1 MDSLFAKNLRAAGTW
16 VGTPV
21 GLVALYLLGDWF
33 FSTEP
38 GIIFGVVVGPLVL
51 LGLAASLGL
60 IAYVFKK

>member
-1 MDSLFAKNLRAAGTW
+1 MDSVFVKNLRAAGTW

-21 GLVALYLLGDWF
+21 GIVALYLLLDGF
-33 FSTEP
+33 FSTET
-38 GIIFGVVVGPLVL
+38 GIVFGVVVGPLVL

>member
-1 MDSLFAKNLRAAGTW
+1 MDSVFVKNLRAAGTW

-21 GLVALYLLGDWF
+21 GIVVLYLLLDGF

-38 GIIFGVVVGPLVL
+38 GMLFGIVVGPLVL

-60 IAYVFKK
+60 IAYVFKT

>member
-1 MDSLFAKNLRAAGTW
+1 MDSVFVKNLRAAGTW
-16 VGTPV
+16 VGTQV
-21 GLVALYLLGDWF
+21 GIVALYLLLDEF

-38 GIIFGVVVGPLVL
+38 GIIFGVVVAPLVL

>member
-1 MDSLFAKNLRAAGTW
+1 MDSLFVKNLRLACRW
-16 VGTPV
+16 VGPPV
-21 GLVALYLLGDWF
+21 GIVALYLLVDWF

-51 LGLAASLGL
+51 LSLAASLGL